1 MGLSL
6 DYIHGHVHY
15 NWVMYK
21 GSIDTSS
28 EAGIVPVANVSF
40 KWDLASDRC
49 HSKQIIYM
57 QLVETAAQ
65 NGIVLRNVPAMICG
79 SSIVNLSSLT
89 ITTLTIIT
97 VPLHPEGAL
106 LWYQ

>member
-1 MGLSL
+1 
-6 DYIHGHVHY
+6 
-15 NWVMYK
+15 
-21 GSIDTSS
+21 
-28 EAGIVPVANVSF
+28 
-40 KWDLASDRC
+40 
-49 HSKQIIYM
+49 M